1 MDVGMTLFPVL
12 VAVAAW
18 SGLYGFSANLFS
30 EGAFPWNI
38 LILVSLLL
46 YSLTSGGYCGSLH
59 RLASFLVLIPA
70 FILLWESVGNIS
82 IPGVLVMYFGM
93 IVYQWDKYQTYT

>member
-1 MDVGMTLFPVL
+1 VL
-12 VAVAAW
+12 VAVAVW
-18 SGLYGFSANLFS
+18 GVLSGFSMNLLS
-30 EGAFPWNI
+30 EGALPWNI

-93 IVYQWDKYQTYT
+93 IVYQWDKYQMYT